1 MNGEV
6 FMEAQELKQLMEVA
20 LRIKETREL
29 LSLSVEEMAKNTGKL
44 FEDDFKSSVLTLHLY
59 TNVPRRLMWTPQTF

>member
-29 LSLSVEEMAKNTGKL
+29 LSLSVDDMANNTGVRV
-44 FEDDFKSSVLTLHLY
+44 D
-59 TNVPRRLMWTPQTF
+59 N